1 MQARSK
7 PSPSSA
13 SRYLQSVSSSGSLIW
28 CERSSDNGAAPSDAV
43 SSGGLAGNSAVAYYL
58 MLFTAGFAGSFHC
71 VGMCGGFACALGHD
85 PQGNGATVLRH
96 LLYNAGRLTTYCFLG
111 GLAGTLG
118 QVICTPQGMTVSLVG
133 GSLDVAQRILAI
145 VAGLLMIGMALQ
157 FFGLL
162 QGFHRLASGFGSST
176 LAISLRS
183 LLTARGRAAPLALG
197 VFNGFLPC
205 PLVYAFVAQAASAA
219 GALPGFL
226 TMASF
231 GLGTFPAMLMM
242 GGVGLALPSAWRQR
256 GVWFAGSCILLL
268 GLITLGRGILPFAAH
283 VAHSWPGGYPA

>member
-1 MQARSK
+1 
-7 PSPSSA
+7 
-13 SRYLQSVSSSGSLIW
+13 
-28 CERSSDNGAAPSDAV
+28 
-43 SSGGLAGNSAVAYYL
+43 
-58 MLFTAGFAGSFHC
+58 
-71 VGMCGGFACALGHD
+71 
-85 PQGNGATVLRH
+85 
-96 LLYNAGRLTTYCFLG
+96 
-111 GLAGTLG
+111 
-118 QVICTPQGMTVSLVG
+118 MTVSLVG
-133 GSLDVAQRILAI
+133 GSLDSAQRILAI

-183 LLTARGRAAPLALG
+183 LLTARGRAAPLAFG

-242 GGVGLALPSAWRQR
+242 GGVGHALAPAWRQR

-268 GLITLGRGILPFAAH
+268 GLITLGRGILPIAAH
-283 VAHSWPGGYPA
+283 IANGWPGGHPA